1 MAGKNPH
8 YDTIKKIITMAS
20 KINKI
25 FQDDLAD
32 VLIKYNAISK
42 EQHSEALREQ
52 ELKGGSICDILLQ
65 KEIVSEEILL
75 SAFALTHNIVPVSL
89 NKINIEDEVIEL
101 ITEKTALYYNAL
113 PIGKAGNYLT
123 MALADPL
130 NVFAIDDLSLM
141 TNTKILPVVALS
153 SDIKSTLDKHYHQ
166 SENFDEILANISDDN
181 MSDTIIKKDELNI
194 DSMVDEIAAAPVVKL
209 VNVILTQAIEEKAS
223 DIHIE
228 PFDNK
233 TIIRYRID
241 GVLYERSAPPP
252 ALYRA
257 IVSRIKVISQLDIS
271 ERRLPQ
277 DGRFRIRTKGREID
291 FRVSSLPTVHGEKI
305 VMRVLDKS
313 HQTSDIEKIGMD
325 GESLQRFLK
334 ALNQPHGMIFV
345 TGPTGSGKT
354 TTLYAC
360 IRRLNKPEVNIVT
373 IEDPVEYQFQGINQV
388 QIKADIKF
396 TFAAGLRS
404 ILRQDPDI
412 VMVGEVRDFET
423 ADISVKAAL
432 TGHLVLTT
440 LHTNDAPSSFARIID
455 MGVEPYLVASAVNM
469 VAAQRLARRLCS
481 RCKKP
486 VEINADMLKRAQF
499 IPSPENKPTFYKPV
513 GCSYCRQTGY
523 SGRLALLE
531 VLEVNEEIR
540 KLILTNADT
549 SNIKQQAIKDGLKTL
564 RQVGLERAAE
574 GITSLEEILRVT
586 KSD

>member
-1 MAGKNPH
+1 MSTKTNKN
-8 YDTIKKIITMAS
+8 
-20 KINKI
+20 
-25 FQDDLAD
+25 FQDDLAEQF
-32 VLIKYNAISK
+32 IKYGVLTR
-42 EQHSEALREQ
+42 EQHTEAQSEQ
-52 ELKGGSICDILLQ
+52 EIQGGSICDILLE
-65 KEIVSEEILL
+65 KEMVSEEEML
-75 SAFALTHNIVPVSL
+75 STFARSHNIAPISL
-89 NKINIEDEVIEL
+89 SKIEIENEVFEL
-101 ITEKTALYYNAL
+101 ITEKTAVYYNAV
-113 PIGKAGNYLT
+113 PIGKVGSFLT

-130 NVFAIDDLSLM
+130 NVFAIDDLALM

-153 SDIKSTLDKHYHQ
+153 SDIKSILDKHYHHT
-166 SENFDEILANISDDN
+166 ENFDEILANISDD
-181 MSDTIIKKDELNI
+181 DITETIVKEDDLNI
-194 DSMVDEIAAAPVVKL
+194 DSTGDETAAAPVVKL
-209 VNVILTQAIEEKAS
+209 VNVILTKAIEERAS

-228 PFDNK
+228 PFDNR
-233 TIIRYRID
+233 IVIRYRID
-241 GVLYERSAPPP
+241 GVLYEKPSPPP
-252 ALYRA
+252 SLYRS

-291 FRVSSLPTVHGEKI
+291 FRVSTLPTVHGEKV

-334 ALNQPHGMIFV
+334 SLSQPHGMIFV

-373 IEDPVEYQFQGINQV
+373 VEDPVEYQFPGINQV
-388 QIKADIKF
+388 QIKADIQF

-412 VMVGEVRDFET
+412 VMVGEVRDYET

-440 LHTNDAPSSFARIID
+440 LHTNDACSSFARIID
-455 MGVEPYLVASAVNM
+455 MGVEPYLVASAINLV
-469 VAAQRLARRLCS
+469 VAQRLTRRLCN
-481 RCKKP
+481 RCKEAM
-486 VEINADMLKRAQF
+486 EINSETLTNAQF
-499 IPSPENKPTFYKPV
+499 VSSMDAKPTFFKPV
-513 GCSYCRQTGY
+513 GCRYCRQTGY

-531 VLEVNEEIR
+531 VLEVSEELR

-549 SNIKQQAIKDGLKTL
+549 SSIKHQALNDGLKTL
-564 RQVGLERAAE
+564 RQVGLERVAE
-574 GITSLEEILRVT
+574 GITSLQEILRVT
-586 KSD
+586 KAD